1 MLELTQYGICSSDGQ
16 QNKDGEISVPSHR
29 LLDKHC
35 PGIHVDLSIKV
46 ITFIKTVLSSHW
58 LIGFITKHVFFFWI
72 QWFFFSDF
80 IALVWK
86 IIVFRIIKQKEVGV
100 SPYGD
105 FSDDVG

>member
-58 LIGFITKHVFFFWI
+58 LIGFITKHVL
-72 QWFFFSDF
+72 FSEYDF

-86 IIVFRIIKQKEVGV
+86 IIVFRIIKQ
-100 SPYGD
+100 
-105 FSDDVG
+105 

>member
-46 ITFIKTVLSSHW
+46 ITFIKTVMSSHW
-58 LIGFITKHVFFFWI
+58 LIGFITKHVFFLNTVV
-72 QWFFFSDF
+72 FFSDF

>member
-35 PGIHVDLSIKV
+35 PGIHVNLSIKV

-58 LIGFITKHVFFFWI
+58 LIGFITKHGFFLNTVI
-72 QWFFFSDF
+72 FFSDF

-86 IIVFRIIKQKEVGV
+86 IIVFRIIKQ
-100 SPYGD
+100 
-105 FSDDVG
+105 

>member
-58 LIGFITKHVFFFWI
+58 LIGFITKHVFLSEYSD
-72 QWFFFSDF
+72 FFFLISLLSF
-80 IALVWK
+80 ERLL
-86 IIVFRIIKQKEVGV
+86 FLE
-100 SPYGD
+100 S
-105 FSDDVG
+105 

>member
-58 LIGFITKHVFFFWI
+58 LIGFNTKHVFFPEY
-72 QWFFFSDF
+72 DF

-86 IIVFRIIKQKEVGV
+86 IIVFRIIKQ
-100 SPYGD
+100 
-105 FSDDVG
+105 

>member
-58 LIGFITKHVFFFWI
+58 LIGFYYETR
-72 QWFFFSDF
+72 FFSEYDF

-86 IIVFRIIKQKEVGV
+86 IIVFRIIKQ
-100 SPYGD
+100 
-105 FSDDVG
+105 

>member
-46 ITFIKTVLSSHW
+46 ITFIKLYWV
-58 LIGFITKHVFFFWI
+58 LIGWLVLLRNTFFFLNMI
-72 QWFFFSDF
+72 SLLSFERLLFLES
-80 IALVWK
+80 
-86 IIVFRIIKQKEVGV
+86 
-100 SPYGD
+100 
-105 FSDDVG
+105 

>member
-58 LIGFITKHVFFFWI
+58 LIGFITKHVFF
-72 QWFFFSDF
+72 SEYDF

>member
-58 LIGFITKHVFFFWI
+58 FIGFITKHVFFF
-72 QWFFFSDF
+72 SEYDF

-86 IIVFRIIKQKEVGV
+86 IIVFRIIKQ
-100 SPYGD
+100 
-105 FSDDVG
+105 

>member
-46 ITFIKTVLSSHW
+46 ITFSKTVLSSHW
-58 LIGFITKHVFFFWI
+58 LIGFITKHG
-72 QWFFFSDF
+72 FFSEYDF

-86 IIVFRIIKQKEVGV
+86 IIVFRIIKQ
-100 SPYGD
+100 
-105 FSDDVG
+105 

>member
-86 IIVFRIIKQKEVGV
+86 IIVYRIIKQKEVSV